1 MINQYAIINTGNDNV
16 KEITM
21 DKTFQERV
29 IKCINTCIEFC
40 IEIGSVEFLLND
52 LQPIFDNKG
61 FGDLFI
67 ERLEPFILCDRII
80 NEKLQQFTITKI
92 IALYEK
98 KKQYNTLSNI
108 LVHLDIRSID
118 IESVKMLCNDKNL
131 ITPIIYIY
139 TNGNDEVN
147 LFLLNR
153 ISFIQLKRFSRSSIV
168 LKR

>member
-98 KKQYNTLSNI
+98 KKQY
-108 LVHLDIRSID
+108 
-118 IESVKMLCNDKNL
+118 L